1 MPTKVSTQ
9 KWIQYDHYVAYKNR
23 VIENMYIGNLN
34 HIFHDSIM
42 VAKFNKEEKEII
54 RMKEMLAQYKDALQ
68 IINVVVKIRREDP
81 DTIFS
86 NVTELRYVVN

>member
-23 VIENMYIGNLN
+23 VIENSWIGNLN

-42 VAKFNKEEKEII
+42 VAKFNIKEKEKI
-54 RMKEMLAQYKDALQ
+54 RMKEMLAQYKDALE

>member
-1 MPTKVSTQ
+1 
-9 KWIQYDHYVAYKNR
+9 
-23 VIENMYIGNLN
+23 
-34 HIFHDSIM
+34 
-42 VAKFNKEEKEII
+42 
-54 RMKEMLAQYKDALQ
+54 MKEMLAQYKDALE